1 MRGWAKVVLLFDV
14 GNTHTVAGL
23 TENGLN
29 FVKWRLATQ
38 RYETEDELYSHLSTL
53 LNYHGVEIENIRH
66 VVVASVVPSLN
77 HVFSKFAMKYANTSV
92 VWVQADQS
100 SGIQWDVDNPSEIGA
115 DRVAN
120 AIAAVQ
126 ISENCIVIDFGT
138 AITIDIIEKRSYK
151 GGAILPGLT
160 TSAHSLFEKTA
171 KLPQV
176 DLSAPLKCIGSN
188 TADNI
193 KIGIVKG
200 TAYAVNGLVKEVKE
214 ALRNDPI
221 VILTG
226 GQSKIIQ
233 KLIRY
238 DLVEQN
244 LTLRGMYTFLKN
256 ACTLGESVDL

>member
-1 MRGWAKVVLLFDV
+1 MKVILLFDV

-23 TENGLN
+23 TEDGFN
-29 FVKWRLATQ
+29 FVKWRLSTQ

-53 LNYHGVEIENIRH
+53 LNYHRVEIENVRH
-66 VVVASVVPSLN
+66 VVVASVVPSIN
-77 HVFSKFAMKYANTSV
+77 HVFSKFAAKYASTSV
-92 VWVQADQS
+92 TWVQADQS

-120 AIAAVQ
+120 AIAAAE
-126 ISENCIVIDFGT
+126 ISENFVVIDFGT
-138 AITIDIIEKRSYK
+138 AITIDVVEKRSYK

-176 DLSAPLKCIGSN
+176 DLYVTLKCIGSN

-193 KIGIVKG
+193 RIGIVKG
-200 TAYAVNGLVKEVKE
+200 TAYAVNSLVKEVKKT
-214 ALRNDPI
+214 LQNDPV

-233 KLIRY
+233 ELMQY

-256 ACTLGESVDL
+256 ARTSGESVDL